1 MKRLRMIL
9 RYDAGGA
16 SSRVRGIELSR
27 FMDREVGILVPGDT
41 HWRRRYYT
49 AAISPRTVYI
59 QKRASRRD
67 IQVAHL
73 RRRMGFATVF
83 DLDDAPGGVEE
94 KVEQEARVAEM
105 MAAATA
111 VTVGSRALEA
121 FAGRYAQRVTRIPSA
136 VDTDLYHPEE
146 SVQSRPVTVG
156 WIGNGAGYLDELSDL
171 ARIVGQVR
179 ARTRIGVV
187 IIGAMH
193 RPEIHAAFGHDD
205 DRVVDSLDWEHEE
218 AIVDAMR
225 DFDIGVYP
233 LRDTRYNG
241 FKCGYKAIQY
251 MALGLPV
258 VASPTGENT
267 HIVRDRNTGYLAG
280 RDDEWVECLCAL
292 AGDAG
297 LRRRLG
303 AGGRTD
309 AVERYSMARAASL
322 LDRLL
327 DDIERS

>member
-9 RYDAGGA
+9 RYDADGA

-27 FMDREVGILVPGDT
+27 FMDREVGILVPGDA

-49 AAISPRTVYI
+49 AAISPRPVYI
-59 QKRASRRD
+59 QKRASTRD
-67 IQVAHL
+67 VQVARL
-73 RRRMGFATVF
+73 RRRMGFATLF

-94 KVEQEARVAEM
+94 KAEQEARVSEM

-121 FAGRYAQRVTRIPSA
+121 FAGRHAERVARIPSA
-136 VDTDLYHPEE
+136 VDTDLYRPAE
-146 SVQSRPVTVG
+146 SVPSRPVTVG
-156 WIGNGAGYLDELSDL
+156 WIGNGAGYLSELSDL
-171 ARIVGQVR
+171 ARIVARVR
-179 ARTRIGVV
+179 ERTRIGVV
-187 IIGAMH
+187 VVGAMH
-193 RPEIHAAFGHDD
+193 RPEIHAAFGHAD
-205 DRVVDSLDWEHEE
+205 DRVVDSLDWQHEQ
-218 AIVDAMR
+218 AIVDAMH

-267 HIVRDRNTGYLAG
+267 HIVRNRDTGLLAG
-280 RDDEWVECLCAL
+280 PDEEWVECLCAL
-292 AGDAG
+292 AGDEG

-303 AGGRTD
+303 SAGRTD
-309 AVERYSMARAASL
+309 AVERYSMTHAASL